1 MSDIYDW
8 ARGESSSVDDIYMTK
23 FKKLETLIHSMWLL
37 LKKNGYTNEMLDE
50 AIAEALDIEA
60 EGPAYLKG
68 MVCPNCGRNAQ
79 LSGSFKIKC
88 IYCGMESVIN
98 PYEARDIANQFDEAL
113 AEQQAEQEQK
123 ERWASAVQND
133 PYQPYDVS
141 KDLNFDDYDDGNGVI

>member
-1 MSDIYDW
+1 MADIYDW
-8 ARGESSSVDDIYMTK
+8 AKGESLSVNDIVDNK
-23 FKKLETLIHSMWLL
+23 IAKLETLIHSMWLL
-37 LKKNGYTNEMLDE
+37 MKKNGYTNEMLDE

-113 AEQQAEQEQK
+113 AAQQAEQDQK
-123 ERWASAVQND
+123 DRWSTAVEND

-141 KDLNFDDYDDGNGVI
+141 KDLNFDDFDDNGTM